1 MVSSELLACKLALR
15 EKQASLTA
23 TARAREHYKSEL
35 ERVVEL
41 LRVTLNAADEL
52 LSDLDWAHSS
62 MDYES
67 WRDCGVDKWEK
78 AVADARLQV
87 EGK

>member
-1 MVSSELLACKLALR
+1 MVSTELLACKLALK
-15 EKQASLTA
+15 ECKASLTA
-23 TARAREHYKSEL
+23 TARAREYYKTEL

-41 LRVTLNAADEL
+41 LRVTLNAGDEL

-62 MDYES
+62 MDYEG
-67 WRDCGVDKWEK
+67 WRDNGVSKWEK
-78 AVADARLQV
+78 AVADARLEV